1 MKDKGMP
8 IYVYNINETSKKSSE
23 QMKSNKYAPDPPFRL
38 LVCGGSNS
46 GKTNMVINLMLG
58 NKLQQMFKGKKG
70 NRYIKN
76 DDLVLIGKH
85 FEPKW
90 QLVQN
95 SFQMRLNHIEKMS
108 HLQSMLTPRD

>member
-1 MKDKGMP
+1 
-8 IYVYNINETSKKSSE
+8 
-23 QMKSNKYAPDPPFRL
+23 
-38 LVCGGSNS
+38 
-46 GKTNMVINLMLG
+46 MVINLMLG
-58 NKLQQMFKGKKG
+58 NKLQRMFKGKKG

-95 SFQMRLNHIEKMS
+95 SFQIFANAPNHIEKVS
-108 HLQSMLTPRD
+108 HLKGYLQIKSQI